1 MTEGIAVPSTGHML
15 GSMLVA
21 ALLGGIIG
29 LEREVRGKSAGF
41 RTNMLICVGSAL
53 VTEMSIR
60 IAAMAPGVGD
70 PGRIASYVMSGIG
83 FLGAGVIWQARG
95 EVSGMTT
102 AATIWMIAAIGI
114 TVGAGERLVASA
126 AALFVLLT
134 LAALRKLEEGLDD
147 RPHRR
152 TLRVEMRHQQHPGA
166 PEISRR
172 ALEIL
177 EEEGFHPEFI
187 EASHEGDGGTL
198 VFCRIRIGENRLPDL
213 LLRLMD
219 RGEVAGV
226 RAIPR

>member
-1 MTEGIAVPSTGHML
+1 MTEGIAVPSTGHVL
-15 GSMLVA
+15 GTILVA

-53 VTEMSIR
+53 LTEMSIR

-134 LAALRKLEEGLDD
+134 LAALRRLEEGLDD

-152 TLRVEMRHQQHPGA
+152 TLRMEMRPPAHPDEA
-166 PEISRR
+166 VPSRR
-172 ALEIL
+172 ALGFL
-177 EEEGFHPEFI
+177 EQEGFDPEFI
-187 EASHEGDGGTL
+187 EATHEADGHR
-198 VFCRIRIGENRLPDL
+198 VVYCRVRIGENRLPGL
-213 LLRLMD
+213 LLSLMD
-219 RGEVAGV
+219 RTELAGV

>member
-1 MTEGIAVPSTGHML
+1 MTEGIAIPSTGHVL
-15 GSMLVA
+15 GSILVA
-21 ALLGGIIG
+21 GVLGGMIG
-29 LEREVRGKSAGF
+29 LERELRGKSAGF

-53 VTEMSIR
+53 LTEMSIR
-60 IAAMAPGVGD
+60 IAGLAPGVGD

-95 EVSGMTT
+95 EVTGMTT

-134 LAALRKLEEGLDD
+134 LAALRTLEEGLDD
-147 RPHRR
+147 RPHHR
-152 TLRVEMRHQQHPGA
+152 TLRMEMRREEGPDGRE
-166 PEISRR
+166 PSRR
-172 ALEIL
+172 ALELLQEEDFNPRFL
-177 EEEGFHPEFI
+177 EATHEAEGVTVVLC
-187 EASHEGDGGTL
+187 S
-198 VFCRIRIGENRLPDL
+198 VRIGENRLPEL

-219 RGEVAGV
+219 RTEVAGV